1 MEILGA
7 SMIIIPATAFIWY
20 GFQIRYRRHY
30 DLIEGFDSRN
40 LSDPVSWARLSGL
53 LQMLLGTV
61 LLLTAIAGMLAPALS
76 REIGFAF
83 IIAALVAWGPL
94 VTPLQR
100 YENS

>member
-1 MEILGA
+1 ML
-7 SMIIIPATAFIWY
+7 IISATMFLWY
-20 GFQIRYRRHY
+20 GYQIRYKRHY

-53 LQMLLGTV
+53 LQMLLGTA
-61 LLLTAIAGMLAPALS
+61 LLLTAIAGMLAPSLS
-76 REIGFAF
+76 REIGLAF
-83 IIAALVAWGPL
+83 IVAALLAWGPL